1 MSEKTTQ
8 KRPVRGSAVVGIV
21 IWSLVF
27 CLLGGLL
34 TLGIEGGG
42 FRILDIHGFP
52 VLSFGGFV
60 YEDADEYSVGNATVT
75 DGITDLTINW
85 VVGNVT
91 VIPSE
96 GESIT
101 ITEDYCGGSDAD
113 CLRWR
118 VEDGELTVQ
127 FRKSSPLLLRDAE
140 RTKKDLTV
148 AIPASML
155 ESMGDVRITVVSGN
169 VTYTGNADELSLDAV
184 EGSLTVT
191 GDIGDLEVEAVD
203 GNVTFRGGVRRGEL
217 SCVDADVT
225 MYLDMATDL
234 SFEQVDGDVLLYLS
248 EEITGFS
255 VEMDSLKTEINA
267 EDFEDVRYPDGGSAE
282 WGDGSLRVRMDGLHN
297 QLKIEKLTKD

>member
-34 TLGIEGGG
+34 ALGLGGIG

-52 VLSFGGFV
+52 VISLGGFI
-60 YEDADEYSVGNATVT
+60 YKDADEYSVGNATVT

-85 VVGNVT
+85 AVGNVT

-96 GESIT
+96 GDSIT
-101 ITEDYCGGSDAD
+101 ITEDYRDGSDAD
-113 CLRWR
+113 RLRWR
-118 VEDGELTVQ
+118 VKDGKLTIQ
-127 FRKSSPLLLRDAE
+127 FRESTYFGSFESLS
-140 RTKKDLTV
+140 KDLTV
-148 AIPASML
+148 AVPTAML
-155 ESMGDVRITVVSGN
+155 ESMGDVQVTVASGY
-169 VTYTGNADELSLDAV
+169 VPYTGNADELSLDMV

-203 GNVTFRGGVRRGEL
+203 GNVTFRGGVRRGDL
-217 SCVDADVT
+217 DCVDADVT

-234 SFEQVDGDVLLYLS
+234 SFEQVDGDVELYLS

-255 VEMDSLKTEINA
+255 AEVESLGGGISTEG
-267 EDFEDVRYPDGGSAE
+267 FDGLTTTGE
-282 WGDGSLRVRMDGLHN
+282 HITHWGDGSLRIRAEGV
-297 QLKIEKLTKD
+297 KAKLYIKKTTNN

>member
-34 TLGIEGGG
+34 ALGLEGSG

-52 VLSFGGFV
+52 VISLGGFI
-60 YEDADEYSVGNATVT
+60 YKDADEYSVGNATVT
-75 DGITDLTINW
+75 EGITDLTINW
-85 VVGNVT
+85 AVGNVT

-96 GESIT
+96 GDSIT
-101 ITEDYCGGSDAD
+101 ITEDYRDGSYAD
-113 CLRWR
+113 RLRWR
-118 VEDGELTVQ
+118 VKDGKLTIQ
-127 FRKSSPLLLRDAE
+127 FRKSTYFGSFESLS
-140 RTKKDLTV
+140 KDLTV
-148 AIPASML
+148 AVPTAML
-155 ESMGDVRITVVSGN
+155 ESMGDVQITVASGN
-169 VTYTGNADELSLDAV
+169 VTYTGNADELSLDTV

-203 GNVTFRGGVRRGEL
+203 GNVTFRGGVRRGDL
-217 SCVDADVT
+217 DCVDADVT

-234 SFEQVDGDVLLYLS
+234 SFEQVDGDVELYLS

-255 VEMDSLKTEINA
+255 VKMDSLKTEINA
-267 EDFEDVRYPDGGSAE
+267 EDFEDMHYLDDGSAK
-282 WGDGSLRVRMDGLHN
+282 WGDGSLRISMDGLKN
-297 QLKIEKLTKD
+297 KLNIKKLTND